1 MWHGRIL
8 RTQNCGTRYR
18 CLAVAICDLERE
30 SRKRPGVAALV
41 DWGAAAE
48 GLGKEKAL
56 LIVVVEWSPPD

>member
-30 SRKRPGVAALV
+30 SRIEPGVAAL
-41 DWGAAAE
+41 DWGLLK
-48 GLGKEKAL
+48 GLGKRRC
-56 LIVVVEWSPPD
+56 